1 MNIMINKIKNL
12 KKQPSVGQTY
22 SPEDI
27 KAYNELLSKGK
38 VFTKFAPTDVISNQL
53 EYVTAGIWSSGEA
66 SLTTHFTSS
75 TQTTTQRRYYADIFN
90 VLPSTTGAVTNYS
103 IAYGNA
109 VGSGSASTGQLD
121 DSPSRAIYSQFKQ
134 LLLGP
139 SDTRF
144 STLNSGSTDSIYAIT
159 FKRSQLKERLD
170 IGRFEIPLTNITSRD
185 VNATGSVSVGSTV
198 FTLVDDSTIDSPTKG
213 DFGRVYNLVSG
224 SLAAGVYN
232 STAPVYYGL
241 VYPDYGVIILDG
253 NVLDQKLGFATNVSS
268 SSEGNNHFS
277 LFRSI
282 SGSGTITNP
291 LTSTKYGFQARNSEK
306 VSSTRYMVRIL
317 SADYNFSNNPSY
329 VTGSNGDFAQ
339 PSFYNN
345 PKSYITTI
353 GLYNE
358 RTELL
363 AVAKLS
369 QPILKTYTRE
379 ANIQV
384 KLDY

>member
-1 MNIMINKIKNL
+1 MINKIQNL
-12 KKQPSVGQTY
+12 RKQPSVGQTY
-22 SPEDI
+22 TAADI
-27 KAYNELLSKGK
+27 AAYNALLSNGK
-38 VFTKFAPTDVISNQL
+38 VFTKFDPNDVISNQI

-75 TQTTTQRRYYADIFN
+75 TQTTTQRRYYTDILN
-90 VLPSTTGAVTNYS
+90 VLPSTIGAVTNYS

-109 VGSGSASTGQLD
+109 LGSGSTSVGQLD
-121 DSPSRAIYSQFKQ
+121 DSPARAVYSQFKQ

-144 STLNSGSTDSIYAIT
+144 TTLNSGSTDSIYAIT

-170 IGRFEIPLTNITSRD
+170 IGKFELPLANITSRAT
-185 VNATGSVSVGSTV
+185 NATGSVSAGSTIV
-198 FTLVDDSTIDSPTKG
+198 TLVDDSTIDSPTKG

-224 SLAAGVYN
+224 SLSAGVYK
-232 STAPVYYGL
+232 SGSLLQPVYYGL

-253 NVLDQKLGFATNVSS
+253 NVLDQKLTFSTNVSS
-268 SSEGNNHFS
+268 SSEGNNHFA

-291 LTSTKYGFQARNSEK
+291 LTSLPYGFQARNSEK
-306 VSSTRYMVRIL
+306 VTSTKSSVTVKYL
-317 SADYNFSNNPSY
+317 DYNFSNNPSY

-339 PSFYNN
+339 PTFLND
-345 PKSYITTI
+345 PKAYITTI

-369 QPILKTYTRE
+369 QPVLKTFTRE

>member
-1 MNIMINKIKNL
+1 MINKIQNL
-12 KKQPSVGQTY
+12 RKQPSVGQTY
-22 SPEDI
+22 TAADI
-27 KAYNELLSKGK
+27 AAYNALLLNGK
-38 VFTKFAPTDVISNQL
+38 VFTKFDPNDVISNQI

-75 TQTTTQRRYYADIFN
+75 TQTTTQRRYYTDILN
-90 VLPSTTGAVTNYS
+90 VLPSTIGAVTNYS

-109 VGSGSASTGQLD
+109 LGSGSTSVGQLD
-121 DSPSRAIYSQFKQ
+121 DSPARAVYSQFKQ

-144 STLNSGSTDSIYAIT
+144 TTLNSGSTDSIYAIT

-170 IGRFEIPLTNITSRD
+170 IGKFELPLANITSRAT
-185 VNATGSVSVGSTV
+185 NATGSVSVGSTIV
-198 FTLVDDSTIDSPTKG
+198 TLVDDSTIDSPTKG

-224 SLAAGVYN
+224 SLSAGVFN

-253 NVLDQKLGFATNVSS
+253 NVLDQQLTFSTNVSS
-268 SSEGNNHFS
+268 SSEGNNHFA

-291 LTSTKYGFQARNSEK
+291 LTSLPYGFQARNSEK
-306 VSSTRYMVRIL
+306 VTSTKYSVRVKYL
-317 SADYNFSNNPSY
+317 DYNFSNNPSY

-339 PSFYNN
+339 PTFLND
-345 PKSYITTI
+345 PKAYITTI

-369 QPILKTYTRE
+369 QPVLKTFTRE